1 MIETRR
7 QRAEREAVLSRVA
20 DADLAAALA
29 ELREAVKDR
38 RHPVAASVARAALI
52 FER

>member
-20 DADLAAALA
+20 DANLAAALA
-29 ELREAVKDR
+29 ELREAVSTDFSLSL
-38 RHPVAASVARAALI
+38 ASI
-52 FER
+52 SKTWDGK